1 MPASGSR
8 RTVDVLILG
17 AGPAGSGLAIAL
29 KRAGVADV
37 LLIDRPAR
45 RPFRMG
51 EAAAPGLGPLLRR
64 LGLDDRLDSR
74 GHRPCHGNLLVWGG
88 PAPVAEDFMR
98 RASGPGWHLD
108 REAFDLWLKAE
119 AAAAGA
125 ELLCPANLATIRR
138 DRECWQ
144 AEIRAADIKTVVKA
158 RWIVDATGR
167 PSAIAR
173 RLGARLNR
181 LDRLIS
187 LAVLAAPAESSGF
200 DGFSMVEGV
209 EIGWWYASRLP
220 GGEAVVALMT
230 DADLAREADLRSLGA
245 FRRAWAE
252 TSEIGRL
259 VPMPDHLCRPV
270 VFAAGTQFI
279 DRAIAPGW
287 LALGDALTALDPLSA
302 SGVTG
307 ALEDVVVV
315 ADTLVRLL
323 DIPDRGEARD
333 LRLSYAARAN
343 ATLKRFL
350 LERRAIYGAERR
362 WSKSCFW
369 QRRAVAMTP

>member
-1 MPASGSR
+1 MLASGSCR
-8 RTVDVLILG
+8 VVDVLIVG

-29 KRAGVADV
+29 KRAGIADV

-51 EAAAPGLGPLLRR
+51 ESAAPGLGPLLRR
-64 LGLDDRLDSR
+64 LALDDRLDSR

-88 PAPVAEDFMR
+88 PAPAAEDFMR
-98 RASGPGWHLD
+98 RASGPGWLLD
-108 REAFDLWLKAE
+108 RETFDLWLKAE

-125 ELLCPANLATIRR
+125 ELLSPASLATIRR
-138 DRECWQ
+138 DGESWQ
-144 AEIRAADIKTVVKA
+144 ADIRAEDLKTEVKT

-167 PSAIAR
+167 PAAIAR
-173 RLGARLNR
+173 RLGARLTR

-187 LAVLAAPAESSGF
+187 LTVLTEPAASSGF
-200 DGFSMVEGV
+200 DGFAMVEGA

-220 GGEAVVALMT
+220 GNKAVVALMT
-230 DADLAREADLRSLGA
+230 DADLAREANLRSPGI

-259 VPMPDHLCRPV
+259 VPVPDHPRCPV

-287 LALGDALTALDPLSA
+287 LALGDALVALDPLSA

-307 ALEDVVVV
+307 ALEDAFV
-315 ADTLVRLL
+315 AAETLVRLL
-323 DIPDRGEARD
+323 DLPDRGEARD
-333 LRLSYAARAN
+333 LRSSYAARAN
-343 ATLKRFL
+343 ATLRRFL
-350 LERRAIYGAERR
+350 LERRTIYGAERR
-362 WSKSCFW
+362 WPKNSFW
-369 QRRAVAMTP
+369 RRRDVAMTS

>member
-1 MPASGSR
+1 MLASGSCR
-8 RTVDVLILG
+8 IVDVLILG

-29 KRAGVADV
+29 KKAGVADV
-37 LLIDRPAR
+37 LLIDRPAK

-51 EAAAPGLGPLLRR
+51 ESAAPGLGPLLRR
-64 LGLDDRLDSR
+64 LGLDDRLDGR
-74 GHRPCHGNLLVWGG
+74 GHRPCHGNLVVWGG
-88 PAPVAEDFMR
+88 PVPAAEDFMR

-108 REAFDLWLKAE
+108 REAFDLWLKTE

-125 ELLCPANLATIRR
+125 ELLSPARLAAVRR
-138 DRECWQ
+138 DGGCWQ
-144 AEIRAADIKTVVKA
+144 ADMRAASLKTEA
-158 RWIVDATGR
+158 RTRWIVDATGR
-167 PSAIAR
+167 PAALAR

-181 LDRLIS
+181 LDRLVS
-187 LAVLAAPAESSGF
+187 LAVLTEPVATSGF

-220 GGEAVVALMT
+220 SGETVVALMT
-230 DADLAREADLRSLGA
+230 DSDLARETDLRSPSI

-259 VPMPDHLCRPV
+259 VPVPDHPRRPV
-270 VFAAGTQFI
+270 VFAAGAQFI

-287 LALGDALTALDPLSA
+287 LALGDALIALDPLSA

-307 ALEDVVVV
+307 ALEDAFV
-315 ADTLVRLL
+315 AAETLVRLL
-323 DIPDRGEARD
+323 GIPDGGEARD
-333 LRLSYAARAN
+333 LRSSYAARAN
-343 ATLKRFL
+343 ATLRRFL

-362 WSKSCFW
+362 WPKQSFW
-369 QRRAVAMTP
+369 RRRAVAMTP

>member
-1 MPASGSR
+1 MPASSSR
-8 RTVDVLILG
+8 RVIDVLILG

-64 LGLDDRLDSR
+64 LGLDDHLDGR

-88 PAPVAEDFMR
+88 PAPLAEDFMR

-108 REAFDLWLKAE
+108 REVFDLWLKAE

-125 ELLCPANLATIRR
+125 ELLSPAHLASLRR
-138 DRECWQ
+138 DGEYWQ
-144 AEIRAADIKTVVKA
+144 AEIRASSVTTDVRP

-167 PSAIAR
+167 PAAVAR
-173 RLGARLNR
+173 CLGARLNQ

-187 LAVLAAPAESSGF
+187 LAVLTDPVASIGF

-230 DADLAREADLRSLGA
+230 DADLARKADLRSPGA
-245 FRRAWAE
+245 FRRVWAE
-252 TSEIGRL
+252 ASEIGRL

-270 VFAAGTQFI
+270 VFAAGTQFV

-307 ALEDVVVV
+307 ALEDAVVA

-333 LRLSYAARAN
+333 LRFSYAARAN

-362 WSKSCFW
+362 WSKSSFW
-369 QRRAVAMTP
+369 QRRAVAMPP

>member
-1 MPASGSR
+1 MPTSGSR
-8 RTVDVLILG
+8 RVVDVLILG

-29 KRAGVADV
+29 KKSGVADV

-51 EAAAPGLGPLLRR
+51 ESAAPGLGPLLRR
-64 LGLDDRLDSR
+64 LGLDDRLDGR
-74 GHRPCHGNLLVWGG
+74 GHRPCYGNLLVWGG
-88 PAPVAEDFMR
+88 PAPAAEDFMR

-119 AAAAGA
+119 AVAVGA
-125 ELLCPANLATIRR
+125 ELLSPAHLAAVRR
-138 DRECWQ
+138 DGDCWKVD
-144 AEIRAADIKTVVKA
+144 IRAANLKTEARA

-167 PSAIAR
+167 PAAIAR
-173 RLGARLNR
+173 HLGARLSR
-181 LDRLIS
+181 LDRLVS
-187 LAVLAAPAESSGF
+187 LAVLTEPAASSGF

-220 GGEAVVALMT
+220 RGETVVALMT
-230 DADLAREADLRSLGA
+230 DADLARGADLRSPGV
-245 FRRAWAE
+245 FERAWRE
-252 TSEIGRL
+252 TSEISKL
-259 VPMPDHLCRPV
+259 ALLPDHPHRPA

-287 LALGDALTALDPLSA
+287 LALGDALIALDPLSA

-307 ALEDVVVV
+307 AIEDAIVA
-315 ADTLVRLL
+315 ADTLVQLL
-323 DIPDRGEARD
+323 SIPDRSEARE
-333 LRLSYAARAN
+333 LRCSYAMRAN
-343 ATLKRFL
+343 ATLRRFL

-362 WSKSCFW
+362 WSKSIFW

>member
-1 MPASGSR
+1 MSTGGSR

-37 LLIDRPAR
+37 LLIDRPSKR
-45 RPFRMG
+45 SFRMG
-51 EAAAPGLGPLLRR
+51 ESAAPGLGPLLRR

-74 GHRPCHGNLLVWGG
+74 GHRPCHGNLLLWGRPG
-88 PAPVAEDFMR
+88 LEAEDFMR

-125 ELLCPANLATIRR
+125 ELLSPAHLATVRR
-138 DRECWQ
+138 DGDCWQ
-144 AEIRAADIKTVVKA
+144 ADIRAASFNTEA
-158 RWIVDATGR
+158 RTRWIVDATGR
-167 PSAIAR
+167 PAAIAR

-181 LDRLIS
+181 FDRLIS
-187 LAVLAAPAESSGF
+187 LAVLTEPPESSGF

-209 EIGWWYASRLP
+209 EIGWWYAMRLP
-220 GGEAVVALMT
+220 GGKAVVALMT
-230 DADLAREADLRSLGA
+230 DADLAREADLRSPGV
-245 FRRAWAE
+245 FQRAWAE
-252 TSEIGRL
+252 TSEIGKL
-259 VPMPDHLCRPV
+259 VPPSDHPRCPV

-287 LALGDALTALDPLSA
+287 FALGDALIALDPLSA

-307 ALEDVVVV
+307 ALEDAVVA
-315 ADTLVRLL
+315 ADTLLRLL
-323 DIPDRGEARD
+323 DIPGRGEARD
-333 LRLSYAARAN
+333 LRSTYAARAN
-343 ATLKRFL
+343 VTL
-350 LERRAIYGAERR
+350 RRYLVEHNAIYAREKR
-362 WSKSCFW
+362 WRTSRFW
-369 QRRAVAMTP
+369 QRRAPV